1 MAHQLLIYSLQGA
14 EFIHAR
20 GFVSFVIRITNR
32 SDPAWVHRERF
43 RTLTIGNQVFT
54 MTGSSKLLATA
65 LSIAATLLIAGCA
78 AQNPEA
84 GEDRPFFQQEQAT
97 ETHGRKNWFDHLIEV
112 DPGRLKVDI
121 ASDYQEHAPA
131 VLAVLPFCD
140 QGSGNFTVD
149 KIPVTFRNAEA
160 QDLWTWTDAQRLRR
174 AVTGYLSQREFVVL
188 SPIAVDAVLKEHGI
202 DSMRKLRLASPIELG
217 RLLGADALVYG
228 EVDNY
233 EGYYFGLLSA
243 YQVGISTSMVST
255 RDGETLM
262 RQSGGRYSVDL
273 SPALSP
279 EDAVINSIMTLL
291 EFRDV
296 HLARAEEEVSRELVL
311 RIPVSDQ
318 LQKQMAAKAV
328 QHADEI
334 ESQESDA
341 SALLDNHD
349 ALRAV
354 NESESREPESPLL
367 TSRPED
373 EGIGQARS
381 ITPDPTVSPIRSQLN
396 P

>member
-1 MAHQLLIYSLQGA
+1 
-14 EFIHAR
+14 
-20 GFVSFVIRITNR
+20 
-32 SDPAWVHRERF
+32 
-43 RTLTIGNQVFT
+43 
-54 MTGSSKLLATA
+54 MTGSSKQLAAA
-65 LSIAATLLIAGCA
+65 LSLAATLLIAGCA

-112 DPGRLKVDI
+112 DPGKLQVDI

-131 VLAVLPFCD
+131 VLAIMPFCD
-140 QGSGNFTVD
+140 KGSANFTVD
-149 KIPVTFRNAEA
+149 KIPITFRNPEA
-160 QDLWTWTDAQRLRR
+160 QDVWTWTDAQRLRR

-188 SPIAVDAVLKEHGI
+188 NPIAVDAVLKKHGI
-202 DSMRKLRLASPIELG
+202 DTMRKLRRASPIELG

-243 YQVGISTSMVST
+243 YQVGISTSIVST

-279 EDAVINSIMTLL
+279 QDAIINSIMTLL

-296 HLARAEEEVSRELVL
+296 TLARAEEEVSRELVL
-311 RIPVSDQ
+311 RIPVSEQ
-318 LQKQMAAKAV
+318 LQAQVAAKAV

-334 ESQESDA
+334 ESEESDA
-341 SALLDNHD
+341 SDQLGHHVAAALDD
-349 ALRAV
+349 
-354 NESESREPESPLL
+354 SGSREAESHSM
-367 TSRPED
+367 TGRPDAEA
-373 EGIGQARS
+373 IGEAS
-381 ITPDPTVSPIRSQLN
+381 FHAPDPTNGPIRSLLN